1 MKLLKNK
8 FFISSIVLL
17 LVICITVPC
26 FAITPSYTE
35 PSGYSFI
42 ESSMRKI
49 LIKRYNYNL
58 APNANKTF
66 DNQFSY
72 AVYPFSD
79 TVSEFDAIIDNAA
92 IFIGGSTSGIM
103 QNVQKAYRFITFN
116 PVTNTTNFIMYI
128 AKSVTYTE
136 ATFTLESRAGLN
148 GIYYRFK
155 QTNTNSYV
163 GESIPTFTYVCVSF
177 SRSWTGG
184 ITGVTYNTFLVQN
197 NKFSEDQFCSF
208 AYPNLLWA
216 DSNTLSILPSV
227 NDTWTNYYSNQH
239 FVAGAHIQN
248 VNSTR
253 LPAITLNPNSKDYVI
268 SLGYDSSRPSSSGQY
283 YLDFEL
289 YYDGFNVSDDF
300 LESLLKFQDP
310 IRFPNNNSVI
320 FDTLSYELLSGSTSI
335 VSSSG
340 YVLHVVKFRVWI
352 QPQAYRLSANQFS
365 VHWYTS
371 IEWGTPLSN
380 NSTIF
385 ELNNTSSNDTTSS
398 DITQIWDQLS
408 GSLEFFRFTVN
419 QLWSCFPSEIYYL
432 IVAVIYLT
440 ILVAGLRLIL

>member
-1 MKLLKNK
+1 MKSLKTK
-8 FFISSIVLL
+8 FFISFIVLL
-17 LVICITVPC
+17 LVLFITVPC

-35 PSGYSFI
+35 PSGYTFI

-49 LIKRYNYNL
+49 LINRYNYNL
-58 APNANKTF
+58 PPGDAKTF

-72 AVYPFSD
+72 AIYPFAD
-79 TVSEFDAIIDNAA
+79 TVSEFDAIIDNAS
-92 IFIGGSTSGIM
+92 IFIGGINNGIM
-103 QNVQKAYRFITFN
+103 QSVQKAYRFITFN

-128 AKSVTYTE
+128 AKSTIYSE
-136 ATFTLESRAGLN
+136 ATFTLETRAGLN
-148 GIYYRFK
+148 GMYYRLK
-155 QTNTNSYV
+155 QNNKNS
-163 GESIPTFTYVCVSF
+163 GAAGSTPTFNYICVSF
-177 SRSWTGG
+177 PRSWTGG
-184 ITGVTYNTFLVQN
+184 TQGVTYKNYLVQN
-197 NKFSEDQFCSF
+197 NNFSEDQYCSF

-216 DSNTLSILPSV
+216 DSNTLSLLPAI
-227 NDTWTNYYSNQH
+227 NNTWTNYYSEHH

-248 VNSTR
+248 VNPTR

-289 YYDGFNVSDDF
+289 YYDGFNVSEDF
-300 LESLLKFQDP
+300 LSSLLKYQDP
-310 IRFPNNNSVI
+310 IRFPNSNSVI
-320 FDTLSYELLSGSTSI
+320 YDTLSYELLTGPSTV

-340 YVLHVVKFRVWI
+340 YVLSFVKFRVWI
-352 QPQAYRLSANQFS
+352 QPQQYRLGLDQFT
-365 VHWYTS
+365 VNWYTS
-371 IEWGTPLSN
+371 IEWGTPLHN

-385 ELNNTSSNDTTSS
+385 ELNNTNPDDTTSS

-408 GSLEFFRFTVN
+408 GSLEFFRFTVT
-419 QLWSCFPSEIYYL
+419 QLWSCFPSDIYYL